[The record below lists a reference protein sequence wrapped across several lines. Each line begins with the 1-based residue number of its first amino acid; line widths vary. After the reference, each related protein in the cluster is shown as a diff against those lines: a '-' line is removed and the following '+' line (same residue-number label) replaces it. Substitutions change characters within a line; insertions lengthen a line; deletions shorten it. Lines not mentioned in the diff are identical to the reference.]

1 MPLLLLLPTEIL
13 LEIFSYLTAFE
24 LYSSVLIVCRR
35 FRDLSSSNASAGVKK
50 IDDSKWVKWCDWQPE
65 GSIIGWASGP
75 RMTHGSKVFVLR
87 AGNPKDLLLYV
98 ALPSMRRLDV
108 AFGGDMDFKSWRAAK
123 PSNLTSLRIECGSA
137 SQRRCDELFSGLP
150 VLKYIDLEL
159 STMRDLDI
167 ITPIGINVGKTLKM
181 LRLKVRRGD
190 ITPTQDLKMFQRL
203 VYVSLEW
210 RIIIRYCESRNF
222 QDIFPPSIE
231 HVRLHL
237 PAIIERADGAL
248 FQYDDKSEFIQ
259 DLHDRDYH
267 WFRMHKNDSWSPKQC
282 SEWIAKPKPWPG
294 TKYDA
299 YRRRILD
306 PEFSLCN
313 GYYSLPNPFD
323 QALSLPHHIPGT
335 QWVDEALAISHHSAL
350 PKRPH
355 GSEDLAERSSRTF
368 RTRLCKKLEK

>member
-13 LEIFSYLTAFE
+13 LEIFSYLTPFE
-24 LYSSVLIVCRR
+24 LYSSALTVCRR
-35 FRDLSSSNASAGVKK
+35 FRDLSSSNASAGLKQIIGLK
-50 IDDSKWVKWCDWQPE
+50 SLKWCDWQPE
-65 GSIIGWASGP
+65 GSISGWASDT
-75 RMTHGSKVFVLR
+75 RMTHDSRVFVLR
-87 AGNPKDLLLYV
+87 TQNPKDLLLYV
-98 ALPSMRRLDV
+98 ALPSMRRLNV
-108 AFGGDMDFKSWRAAK
+108 AFGGDMDFKNWRQAK
-123 PSNLTSLRIECGSA
+123 PSNLTCLRIECSSA

-150 VLKYIDLEL
+150 VLKHIDLEL

-167 ITPIGINVGKTLKM
+167 ITPIGTNAGKTLRS
-181 LRLKVRRGD
+181 LRIRVRRGD

-203 VYVSLEW
+203 KLVSLEW

-222 QDIFPPSIE
+222 QDIFPPSIA

-237 PAIIERADGAL
+237 PAIIERADGAI

-259 DLHDRDYH
+259 DLHDCDYH

-282 SEWIAKPKPWPG
+282 SEWIAEPKPWPG
-294 TKYDA
+294 TWHSA

-306 PEFSLCN
+306 LDFSLSN
-313 GYYSLPNPFD
+313 EYYSLPNPFD

-335 QWVDEALAISHHSAL
+335 QWVNEALAISHHSAL

-355 GSEDLAERSSRTF
+355 GSEDWAEGSSRTC
-368 RTRLCKKLEK
+368 LCKKLEK